1 MLSGVTLSA
10 VTLRA
15 ATGQKAHHKATRS
28 IAFRSIACL
37 CSSVASSPVFAF
49 VLGFFLGVCLVIYF
63 DLPQPGPVRHR
74 RKGSP
79 TGCPLASG
87 PRAPPVNHRSTGPLG
102 DGDPARD
109 RPLPRVTCR
118 PSGVSWPRAVIL
130 SLGCPG
136 CGLAGDRIMTGPWVM
151 AAPCG
156 RPLPGVCLGPFG
168 DGGPARSTQSLGCS
182 RRPLWCKMA
191 SCSHPLPGGAL
202 GLGSGAHRHP
212 TPTDRIGL
220 DRFLGD
226 VGPVRPSSPRG
237 LPRALR

>member
-87 PRAPPVNHRSTGPLG
+87 PRAPPVNHRSTGPL
-102 DGDPARD
+102 
-109 RPLPRVTCR
+109 VTAI
-118 PSGVSWPRAVIL
+118 PRAIVL
-130 SLGCPG
+130 SLG
-136 CGLAGDRIMTGPWVM
+136 
-151 AAPCG
+151 
-156 RPLPGVCLGPFG
+156 
-168 DGGPARSTQSLGCS
+168 
-182 RRPLWCKMA
+182 
-191 SCSHPLPGGAL
+191 
-202 GLGSGAHRHP
+202 
-212 TPTDRIGL
+212 
-220 DRFLGD
+220 
-226 VGPVRPSSPRG
+226 
-237 LPRALR
+237 